1 MDFKLPFITIIF
13 KPKFPT
19 IRGLTH
25 KVILNYIY
33 FLYDELFTLNVSFI
47 HEDVNIDP

>member
-1 MDFKLPFITIIF
+1 MANKAGTQSTNWNGIVSAVLLPHTLELYIF
-13 KPKFPT
+13 
-19 IRGLTH
+19 
-25 KVILNYIY
+25 

>member
-1 MDFKLPFITIIF
+1 MANQAGRTQSINWNGIVSAVLPHT
-13 KPKFPT
+13 
-19 IRGLTH
+19 LE
-25 KVILNYIY
+25 LYI